1 MILDVRRLGLSL
13 AAVKAL
19 FFGIHYLGMVDALPI
34 RLCPA
39 FYNSNAQMPSQFA
52 EFVMADFLS
61 GLILAA
67 LWGYVFGALV
77 AVVYNRVGR

>member
-13 AAVKAL
+13 AAAEAV
-19 FFGIHYLGMVDALPI
+19 FFCVDYLGDVGIFPSKFT
-34 RLCPA
+34 PA
-39 FYNSNAQMPSQFA
+39 FYSLNIKT